1 MVKGERWCILLKSW
15 FLSYWPNFVKSLHDL
30 IILSWSHTEF
40 SWHAPW
46 YFKFAIG
53 NSVVWS
59 WWQFVTD
66 KSYLCAKILNIFVI
80 LSAVTSVISITIFGF
95 GLEQKPCMDRLP
107 WNLMELIY
115 PVFMV
120 ILLGCAAIG
129 TNNTFISV
137 CLIIIFI
144 SWNLEHDFSNMII
157 IP

>member
-1 MVKGERWCILLKSW
+1 MAISIKMVTI
-15 FLSYWPNFVKSLHDL
+15 FL
-30 IILSWSHTEF
+30 
-40 SWHAPW
+40 
-46 YFKFAIG
+46 
-53 NSVVWS
+53 
-59 WWQFVTD
+59 
-66 KSYLCAKILNIFVI
+66 IFVI

-137 CLIIIFI
+137 CLIIVF
-144 SWNLEHDFSNMII
+144 FS
-157 IP
+157 